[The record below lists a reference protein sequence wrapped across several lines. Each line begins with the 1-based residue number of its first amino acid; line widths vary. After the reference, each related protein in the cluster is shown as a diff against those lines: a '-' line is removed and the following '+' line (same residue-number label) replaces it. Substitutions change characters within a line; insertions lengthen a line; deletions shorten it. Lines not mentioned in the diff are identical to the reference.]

1 MAVSPLNQENDEQDD
16 ATGTLAS
23 YLKGG
28 PEGAALQLMQ
38 QQRGAVGSQQQ
49 KLLEMMNQQEG
60 PLSQTGMSDL
70 DKASMM
76 FQAAGALGQTT
87 RSGGFGETL
96 GNLGTAMAGP
106 LSKAAEAQR
115 TRATQLQQLQLA
127 RQKLAVEMTGQ
138 QGVPASDMLSLIKE
152 QRARTEAQTEEP
164 ESKLITL
171 PSGDQV
177 SGTYKGGKYYDLTGK
192 EITEGYA
199 PTKPVDIVGAGLSGE
214 EYLTALKSKDPTLA
228 AKVVQIANGDAMPP
242 TGRAAE
248 LPEGKRTLDAL
259 LQYEPTGYSNIS
271 NATRM
276 KAAKDFTPGGTQGKV
291 MGFAGKALDHLAQ
304 MQEYAGKLDNSSI
317 PLFNPLSNEWE
328 KQTGGSNY
336 TSALQQRDYVVKELE
351 KFLKG
356 GTPASADVRHA
367 LDAIDLNGSPQQM
380 QKAFDTVKDLIIGQ
394 VDPLVDQY
402 KDAMGSRAAHLKDGR
417 DYLKQKIPVASHA
430 LDRIEEA
437 PIKGS
442 DRYNELQ
449 AQKAAAL
456 RAQRQQGQQPAAAP
470 AAGQTPAAQPSE
482 TASAAAIRR
491 AMEELAR
498 RNAQAGAQ

>member
-1 MAVSPLNQENDEQDD
+1 MADDDEEVGSNQD
-16 ATGTLAS
+16 AYGILAKS
-23 YLKGG
+23 LGG
-28 PEGAALQLMQ
+28 SEGAILQLMK
-38 QQRGAVGSQQQ
+38 QRQAGVGAQQQ
-49 KLLEMMNQQEG
+49 KLMDMMQQQEG
-60 PLSQTGMSDL
+60 PLSQTGMSDYQ
-70 DKASMM
+70 KAAMM
-76 FQAAGALGQTT
+76 FQAAGALAKPT
-87 RSGGFGETL
+87 RSGGLSGLMEGVGGAGEAL
-96 GNLGTAMAGP
+96 AGP
-106 LSKAAEAQR
+106 LSKADEAQR
-115 TRATQLQQLQLA
+115 TRAAQLQQLQLA
-127 RQKLAVEMTGQ
+127 RQKLATEMAGN
-138 QGVPASDMLSLIKE
+138 QGVSPSDLMGLVKSS
-152 QRARTEAQTEEP
+152 RDNEEDA
-164 ESKLITL
+164 ETFKKDDVD
-171 PSGDQV
+171 G
-177 SGTYKGGKYYDLTGK
+177 
-192 EITEGYA
+192 
-199 PTKPVDIVGAGLSGE
+199 KPVLVGSRGTIKPFDYKAAGLDQAPAAVGAGLSGE

-228 AKVVQIANGDAMPP
+228 AKVVQIANGDMNPP
-242 TGRAAE
+242 IGRMAE
-248 LPEGKRTLDAL
+248 TPEGKRTLDAL
-259 LQYEPTGYSNIS
+259 MQYEPTGYSKIS
-271 NATRM
+271 DATRM
-276 KAAKDFTPGGTQGKV
+276 KTAKDFTPGGTQGKV
-291 MGFAGKALDHLAQ
+291 MGFAAKALDHLAQ
-304 MQEYAGKLDNSSI
+304 MQEYAEKLDNSSI
-317 PLFNPLSNEWE
+317 PLFNPLTNEYE

-402 KDAMGSRAAHLKDGR
+402 KDAMGTRAAHIKDGR

-456 RAQRQQGQQPAAAP
+456 RAQRQQRQQPAAAP
-470 AAGQTPAAQPSE
+470 PAGQPSAAQPSD
-482 TASAAAIRR
+482 TARAAAVRA